1 MFKIKFTYP
10 NSEEYFLAKFT
21 WYWIDDKKVSTP
33 VFSVDG
39 LRDIKLFKNEEIA
52 WSYWIRN
59 GKSYFEIFK
68 NKGVIVSVVN
78 NDI

>member
-21 WYWIDDKKVSTP
+21 WHWIDDKMVSTP

-39 LRDIKLFKNEEIA
+39 LRNIKLFKNEEIA

-59 GKSYFEIFK
+59 GKNYFEIFK
-68 NKGVIVSVVN
+68 NQGVIVSVEN
-78 NDI
+78 NDV